1 MEKRKR
7 QAVHGRRGPT
17 GGFPGLPTP
26 PPRPHRSPEAGAG
39 RGAPGEGSVTCAGK
53 PARPAAERHDAP
65 CKAGGER
72 GWFGSAPAGG
82 GRSPH
87 LLFGPL
93 RLLLRSTG
101 VLLPPSL
108 RRPPSRGGH
117 GGGAPAGGACGLGSR
132 IIPPPPGAASRSAG
146 RAAGRRG
153 RAGGAAACPQP
164 RLGGQLG
171 PAAGPGPLH
180 AQRRY
185 TRRRAA
191 WHSGLIFRFCF
202 LLSPLSFHRLVHL
215 AIIHCVPA
223 VALCCIAQL
232 PREVLEIQNDL
243 FQTPLHL
250 AVYLEQPHVIQALIH
265 KGVNPGLQDR
275 NGNTPLHLACEQQ
288 HLQCAQQ
295 LLGSTAPPE
304 GTAQPHRHH
313 QDLQLQNWQGLACLH
328 ISTLKGNIPMMSL
341 LLESG
346 ANIDV
351 REGTSGKTPLH
362 LAVECH
368 NRKAVQ
374 FLLRNGAYVDAQMY
388 NGCTPL
394 HLAVGRKDAAI
405 AAILSHSGAD
415 TLLRNMENETAQD
428 LADGN
433 DDLLALLPF
442 DDLKIS
448 GKPVVCSE

>member
-1 MEKRKR
+1 PSVLRAVCQPCHDSAEREGCGGEKRK
-7 QAVHGRRGPT
+7 
-17 GGFPGLPTP
+17 
-26 PPRPHRSPEAGAG
+26 
-39 RGAPGEGSVTCAGK
+39 SV
-53 PARPAAERHDAP
+53 
-65 CKAGGER
+65 
-72 GWFGSAPAGG
+72 W
-82 GRSPH
+82 
-87 LLFGPL
+87 
-93 RLLLRSTG
+93 
-101 VLLPPSL
+101 
-108 RRPPSRGGH
+108 
-117 GGGAPAGGACGLGSR
+117 
-132 IIPPPPGAASRSAG
+132 ASRSAG
-146 RAAGRRG
+146 IGTLLGREVVPSCSREG
-153 RAGGAAACPQP
+153 SLLLSLA
-164 RLGGQLG
+164 LGT
-171 PAAGPGPLH
+171 
-180 AQRRY
+180 Y
-185 TRRRAA
+185 F
-191 WHSGLIFRFCF
+191 SFSS
-202 LLSPLSFHRLVHL
+202 LLSPLTPCRLVHL

-250 AVYLEQPHVIQALIH
+250 AVYLEQPSVIQALIH
-265 KGVNPGLQDR
+265 KGVNRGLQDR

-295 LLGSTAPPE
+295 LLE
-304 GTAQPHRHH
+304 GPATPDGTTQPCGHH

-368 NRKAVQ
+368 NHRAVQ
-374 FLLRNGAYVDAQMY
+374 FLLRKGAFVDAQMY

-433 DDLLALLPF
+433 DDVSLCG
-442 DDLKIS
+442 
-448 GKPVVCSE
+448 GKPVALQVCQEVQE

>member
-1 MEKRKR
+1 MEIKPLLQLGGSGLPSHPMAVGVTVLRTWAPSWPPRSDSHFSGVPLWEGYVGEKRK
-7 QAVHGRRGPT
+7 
-17 GGFPGLPTP
+17 
-26 PPRPHRSPEAGAG
+26 
-39 RGAPGEGSVTCAGK
+39 SV
-53 PARPAAERHDAP
+53 
-65 CKAGGER
+65 
-72 GWFGSAPAGG
+72 W
-82 GRSPH
+82 
-87 LLFGPL
+87 
-93 RLLLRSTG
+93 
-101 VLLPPSL
+101 
-108 RRPPSRGGH
+108 
-117 GGGAPAGGACGLGSR
+117 
-132 IIPPPPGAASRSAG
+132 ASRSAG
-146 RAAGRRG
+146 TGTVPCSLGCLPSQKGKKKCGSSRQWGAGIPRAAA
-153 RAGGAAACPQP
+153 RAQAGLPPQLP
-164 RLGGQLG
+164 NVALGL
-171 PAAGPGPLH
+171 
-180 AQRRY
+180 
-185 TRRRAA
+185 
-191 WHSGLIFRFCF
+191 CKV
-202 LLSPLSFHRLVHL
+202 LVHL

-223 VALCCIAQL
+223 VALCCINQL

-250 AVYLEQPHVIQALIH
+250 AVYLEQPSVIQALIH
-265 KGVNPGLQDR
+265 KGVNPGLQDH

-288 HLQCAQQ
+288 HLRCAQQ
-295 LLGSTAPPE
+295 LLQCTAPTE
-304 GTAQPHRHH
+304 GTAQPHGHH

-346 ANIDV
+346 ANINV

-368 NRKAVQ
+368 NHRAVQ

-428 LADGN
+428 L
-433 DDLLALLPF
+433 LLALLPF

>member
-1 MEKRKR
+1 
-7 QAVHGRRGPT
+7 
-17 GGFPGLPTP
+17 
-26 PPRPHRSPEAGAG
+26 
-39 RGAPGEGSVTCAGK
+39 
-53 PARPAAERHDAP
+53 
-65 CKAGGER
+65 
-72 GWFGSAPAGG
+72 
-82 GRSPH
+82 
-87 LLFGPL
+87 
-93 RLLLRSTG
+93 
-101 VLLPPSL
+101 
-108 RRPPSRGGH
+108 
-117 GGGAPAGGACGLGSR
+117 
-132 IIPPPPGAASRSAG
+132 
-146 RAAGRRG
+146 
-153 RAGGAAACPQP
+153 
-164 RLGGQLG
+164 
-171 PAAGPGPLH
+171 
-180 AQRRY
+180 
-185 TRRRAA
+185 
-191 WHSGLIFRFCF
+191 
-202 LLSPLSFHRLVHL
+202 LVHL

-250 AVYLEQPHVIQALIH
+250 AVYLEQPSVIQALIH

-288 HLQCAQQ
+288 HLRCAQQ
-295 LLGSTAPPE
+295 LLRGTALTE
-304 GTAQPHRHH
+304 GMAQPHGHH

-368 NRKAVQ
+368 NRRAVQ

>member
-1 MEKRKR
+1 MSQAAGGECRKDAAGWEGEDGQCDSGIESLR
-7 QAVHGRRGPT
+7 SLPGGKEVSAAAAAELLPAVDSETGATKLDHDTETADLPHDTDTGIAEFPPDTGATDLPT
-17 GGFPGLPTP
+17 DTDTGAAVEERLDSSYGSGGLPELPPGLPATCSAAEP
-26 PPRPHRSPEAGAG
+26 PPMGLSQQQREAL
-39 RGAPGEGSVTCAGK
+39 T
-53 PARPAAERHDAP
+53 
-65 CKAGGER
+65 
-72 GWFGSAPAGG
+72 
-82 GRSPH
+82 
-87 LLFGPL
+87 
-93 RLLLRSTG
+93 
-101 VLLPPSL
+101 
-108 RRPPSRGGH
+108 
-117 GGGAPAGGACGLGSR
+117 
-132 IIPPPPGAASRSAG
+132 
-146 RAAGRRG
+146 
-153 RAGGAAACPQP
+153 
-164 RLGGQLG
+164 
-171 PAAGPGPLH
+171 
-180 AQRRY
+180 
-185 TRRRAA
+185 
-191 WHSGLIFRFCF
+191 F
-202 LLSPLSFHRLVHL
+202 LSEDGDTLVHL
-215 AIIHCVPA
+215 AIIHCVPT

-232 PREVLEIQNDL
+232 PKEVLEIQNDL
-243 FQTPLHL
+243 FQASACNRQKTPLHL
-250 AVYLEQPHVIQALIH
+250 AVYLEQPSVIQALIH

-288 HLQCAQQ
+288 CLRCAQQ
-295 LLGSTAPPE
+295 LLQ
-304 GTAQPHRHH
+304 GTASLEGAAQPNRQH

-351 REGTSGKTPLH
+351 QDGTSGKTPLH

-374 FLLRNGAYVDAQMY
+374 FLLRSGAYVDAQMY

-433 DDLLALLPF
+433 NDLLTLLPF

>member
-1 MEKRKR
+1 M
-7 QAVHGRRGPT
+7 ALGTH
-17 GGFPGLPTP
+17 FSFFFL
-26 PPRPHRSPEAGAG
+26 SC
-39 RGAPGEGSVTCAGK
+39 SLY
-53 PARPAAERHDAP
+53 
-65 CKAGGER
+65 
-72 GWFGSAPAGG
+72 
-82 GRSPH
+82 H
-87 LLFGPL
+87 LC
-93 RLLLRSTG
+93 S
-101 VLLPPSL
+101 
-108 RRPPSRGGH
+108 
-117 GGGAPAGGACGLGSR
+117 
-132 IIPPPPGAASRSAG
+132 
-146 RAAGRRG
+146 
-153 RAGGAAACPQP
+153 
-164 RLGGQLG
+164 
-171 PAAGPGPLH
+171 
-180 AQRRY
+180 
-185 TRRRAA
+185 
-191 WHSGLIFRFCF
+191 
-202 LLSPLSFHRLVHL
+202 LVHL

-250 AVYLEQPHVIQALIH
+250 AVYLEQPSVIQALIH

-288 HLQCAQQ
+288 RLQCAQQ
-295 LLGSTAPPE
+295 LLQGTALTEDP
-304 GTAQPHRHH
+304 AQPHGHH

-328 ISTLKGNIPMMSL
+328 ISTLKGNIQMMSL

-368 NRKAVQ
+368 NRRAVQ

>member
-1 MEKRKR
+1 MTTSSCCSVESTGSKAMAMSAKSKPRAGGR
-7 QAVHGRRGPT
+7 GQAAAVDHGQAAWWPKPEGGQTDWLPQPSSPAPT
-17 GGFPGLPTP
+17 AYWLPVCPTLPTCTASPGLPTC
-26 PPRPHRSPEAGAG
+26 
-39 RGAPGEGSVTCAGK
+39 AP
-53 PARPAAERHDAP
+53 
-65 CKAGGER
+65 
-72 GWFGSAPAGG
+72 
-82 GRSPH
+82 
-87 LLFGPL
+87 L
-93 RLLLRSTG
+93 
-101 VLLPPSL
+101 
-108 RRPPSRGGH
+108 
-117 GGGAPAGGACGLGSR
+117 
-132 IIPPPPGAASRSAG
+132 
-146 RAAGRRG
+146 
-153 RAGGAAACPQP
+153 
-164 RLGGQLG
+164 
-171 PAAGPGPLH
+171 
-180 AQRRY
+180 
-185 TRRRAA
+185 
-191 WHSGLIFRFCF
+191 
-202 LLSPLSFHRLVHL
+202 RLVHL
-215 AIIHCVPA
+215 AIIHCVPD

-250 AVYLEQPHVIQALIH
+250 AVYLEQPSVIQALIH

-288 HLQCAQQ
+288 RVQCAQQ
-295 LLGSTAPPE
+295 LLQ
-304 GTAQPHRHH
+304 GTALPDDTVEPSGHK

-328 ISTLKGNIPMMSL
+328 ISTLKGNIQMMSL
-341 LLESG
+341 LLQSG

-362 LAVECH
+362 LAVECR
-368 NRKAVQ
+368 NRRAVQ

-394 HLAVGRKDAAI
+394 HLAVGRKDVAI

-433 DDLLALLPF
+433 DDILALLPF

>member
-1 MEKRKR
+1 MSR
-7 QAVHGRRGPT
+7 A
-17 GGFPGLPTP
+17 
-26 PPRPHRSPEAGAG
+26 
-39 RGAPGEGSVTCAGK
+39 
-53 PARPAAERHDAP
+53 
-65 CKAGGER
+65 AGGECR
-72 GWFGSAPAGG
+72 TDAAGWEGEDGQCDSGIESLRSLPG
-82 GRSPH
+82 GREI
-87 LLFGPL
+87 
-93 RLLLRSTG
+93 
-101 VLLPPSL
+101 PP
-108 RRPPSRGGH
+108 
-117 GGGAPAGGACGLGSR
+117 AAATE
-132 IIPPPPGAASRSAG
+132 IIPPP
-146 RAAGRRG
+146 
-153 RAGGAAACPQP
+153 AAATEIIPP
-164 RLGGQLG
+164 
-171 PAAGPGPLH
+171 PAAAENPSAAPETSAAAEERLDSSYGSGALPEALPGLP
-180 AQRRY
+180 
-185 TRRRAA
+185 AA
-191 WHSGLIFRFCF
+191 CRPEEPPPPPPEGLSQQQ
-202 LLSPLSFHRLVHL
+202 LEALTYVSEDGDTLVHL

-250 AVYLEQPHVIQALIH
+250 AVYLEQPSVIQALIH

-288 HLQCAQQ
+288 RLWCAQQ
-295 LLGSTAPPE
+295 LLQSTALPE
-304 GTAQPHRHH
+304 GTTQPHGHH

-351 REGTSGKTPLH
+351 QEGTSGKTPLH

>member
-1 MEKRKR
+1 MSRAAGGECRTEAAGWEGEDGQCDSGIESLR
-7 QAVHGRRGPT
+7 SLPGGRETPAAAEIPPAATETLAETTAVEERLDSSYGSGALPEPL
-17 GGFPGLPTP
+17 PGLP
-26 PPRPHRSPEAGAG
+26 
-39 RGAPGEGSVTCAGK
+39 
-53 PARPAAERHDAP
+53 AACRAE
-65 CKAGGER
+65 E
-72 GWFGSAPAGG
+72 
-82 GRSPH
+82 
-87 LLFGPL
+87 
-93 RLLLRSTG
+93 
-101 VLLPPSL
+101 
-108 RRPPSRGGH
+108 
-117 GGGAPAGGACGLGSR
+117 
-132 IIPPPPGAASRSAG
+132 PPPPPEGLSR
-146 RAAGRRG
+146 
-153 RAGGAAACPQP
+153 Q
-164 RLGGQLG
+164 QLE
-171 PAAGPGPLH
+171 ALT
-180 AQRRY
+180 Y
-185 TRRRAA
+185 
-191 WHSGLIFRFCF
+191 
-202 LLSPLSFHRLVHL
+202 LSEDGDTLVHL

-250 AVYLEQPHVIQALIH
+250 AVYLEQPSVIQALIH

-288 HLQCAQQ
+288 RLRCAQQ
-295 LLGSTAPPE
+295 LLQGTAPME
-304 GTAQPHRHH
+304 GTAQPHGHH

-368 NRKAVQ
+368 NRRAVQ
-374 FLLRNGAYVDAQMY
+374 FLLHNGAYVDAQMY

>member
-1 MEKRKR
+1 MSRAAGGECREEGAGWEGEDGQCDSGIESLR
-7 QAVHGRRGPT
+7 SLSGGREIPPAAAAPAAEVPPAAETLAETLAEERLDSSYGSGALPEAL
-17 GGFPGLPTP
+17 PGLP
-26 PPRPHRSPEAGAG
+26 
-39 RGAPGEGSVTCAGK
+39 
-53 PARPAAERHDAP
+53 AACRAE
-65 CKAGGER
+65 E
-72 GWFGSAPAGG
+72 
-82 GRSPH
+82 
-87 LLFGPL
+87 
-93 RLLLRSTG
+93 
-101 VLLPPSL
+101 
-108 RRPPSRGGH
+108 
-117 GGGAPAGGACGLGSR
+117 
-132 IIPPPPGAASRSAG
+132 PPPPPPPQGLSR
-146 RAAGRRG
+146 
-153 RAGGAAACPQP
+153 Q
-164 RLGGQLG
+164 QLEALTYVSEDG
-171 PAAGPGPLH
+171 D
-180 AQRRY
+180 
-185 TRRRAA
+185 T
-191 WHSGLIFRFCF
+191 
-202 LLSPLSFHRLVHL
+202 LVHL

-250 AVYLEQPHVIQALIH
+250 AVYLEQPSVIQALIH

-295 LLGSTAPPE
+295 LLQGTAPTE
-304 GTAQPHRHH
+304 GTAQPHGHH

-368 NRKAVQ
+368 NRRAVQ

-433 DDLLALLPF
+433 DDLFALVPF

>member
-1 MEKRKR
+1 MSRAEGGECRKEAAGWEGEDGQCDSGIESLR
-7 QAVHGRRGPT
+7 SLPGGRETPAAAVAVVAE
-17 GGFPGLPTP
+17 TP
-26 PPRPHRSPEAGAG
+26 P
-39 RGAPGEGSVTCAGK
+39 
-53 PARPAAERHDAP
+53 AE
-65 CKAGGER
+65 
-72 GWFGSAPAGG
+72 
-82 GRSPH
+82 
-87 LLFGPL
+87 
-93 RLLLRSTG
+93 
-101 VLLPPSL
+101 
-108 RRPPSRGGH
+108 
-117 GGGAPAGGACGLGSR
+117 
-132 IIPPPPGAASRSAG
+132 IP
-146 RAAGRRG
+146 
-153 RAGGAAACPQP
+153 
-164 RLGGQLG
+164 
-171 PAAGPGPLH
+171 PAAGIPPADTFAEAAAAEERLDSSYGSGALPEPLP
-180 AQRRY
+180 APP
-185 TRRRAA
+185 AA
-191 WHSGLIFRFCF
+191 KGLSRQQ
-202 LLSPLSFHRLVHL
+202 LEALAYLSEDGDTLVHL

-223 VALCCIAQL
+223 VALCCIAHL

-250 AVYLEQPHVIQALIH
+250 AVYLEQPSVIQALIH

-288 HLQCAQQ
+288 HMQCAQQ
-295 LLGSTAPPE
+295 LLQGTAPPQ
-304 GTAQPHRHH
+304 GTPQPHGHH
-313 QDLQLQNWQGLACLH
+313 HDLQLQNWQGLACLH

-341 LLESG
+341 LLDSG

-368 NRKAVQ
+368 NRRAVQ

-405 AAILSHSGAD
+405 AAMLSHCGAD

>member
-1 MEKRKR
+1 MS
-7 QAVHGRRGPT
+7 
-17 GGFPGLPTP
+17 
-26 PPRPHRSPEAGAG
+26 RP
-39 RGAPGEGSVTCAGK
+39 
-53 PARPAAERHDAP
+53 
-65 CKAGGER
+65 AGGECR
-72 GWFGSAPAGG
+72 KD
-82 GRSPH
+82 
-87 LLFGPL
+87 
-93 RLLLRSTG
+93 
-101 VLLPPSL
+101 
-108 RRPPSRGGH
+108 
-117 GGGAPAGGACGLGSR
+117 
-132 IIPPPPGAASRSAG
+132 
-146 RAAGRRG
+146 AAGWEG
-153 RAGGAAACPQP
+153 ED
-164 RLGGQLG
+164 GQCD
-171 PAAGPGPLH
+171 
-180 AQRRY
+180 
-185 TRRRAA
+185 
-191 WHSGLIFRFCF
+191 SGIE
-202 LLSPLSFHRLVHL
+202 LVHL

-243 FQTPLHL
+243 FQSMVKVPCEQPLFREGKKGVGDTLRESCGSFQRGKTPLHL
-250 AVYLEQPHVIQALIH
+250 AVYLEQPSVIQALIH

-288 HLQCAQQ
+288 YLQCAQQ
-295 LLGSTAPPE
+295 LLRGSAPPE
-304 GTAQPHRHH
+304 GTVQTHGHQ

-368 NRKAVQ
+368 NRRAVQ

-415 TLLRNMENETAQD
+415 TLLRNMEDETAQD

>member
-1 MEKRKR
+1 MSRAEGGECRKEAAGWEGEDGQCDSGIESLR
-7 QAVHGRRGPT
+7 SLPGGRET
-17 GGFPGLPTP
+17 
-26 PPRPHRSPEAGAG
+26 
-39 RGAPGEGSVTCAGK
+39 
-53 PARPAAERHDAP
+53 PAAGIP
-65 CKAGGER
+65 
-72 GWFGSAPAGG
+72 PADTFAEAAAAEE
-82 GRSPH
+82 
-87 LLFGPL
+87 L
-93 RLLLRSTG
+93 
-101 VLLPPSL
+101 
-108 RRPPSRGGH
+108 
-117 GGGAPAGGACGLGSR
+117 LGSSSGS
-132 IIPPPPGAASRSAG
+132 GALPEPLPALP
-146 RAAGRRG
+146 
-153 RAGGAAACPQP
+153 AACPAEEPPPEGLSRQ
-164 RLGGQLG
+164 QLE
-171 PAAGPGPLH
+171 ALT
-180 AQRRY
+180 Y
-185 TRRRAA
+185 
-191 WHSGLIFRFCF
+191 
-202 LLSPLSFHRLVHL
+202 LSEDGDTLVHL
-215 AIIHCVPA
+215 AIIHCIPA
-223 VALCCIAQL
+223 VALCCIAHL

-250 AVYLEQPHVIQALIH
+250 AVYLEQPSVIQALIH

-288 HLQCAQQ
+288 HMQCAQQ
-295 LLGSTAPPE
+295 LLQ
-304 GTAQPHRHH
+304 GTALPQSTPQPHGHH
-313 QDLQLQNWQGLACLH
+313 HDLQLQNWQGLACLH

-368 NRKAVQ
+368 NHRAVQ
-374 FLLRNGAYVDAQMY
+374 FLLHRGAYVDAQMY

-405 AAILSHSGAD
+405 AAILSHCGAD

>member
-1 MEKRKR
+1 
-7 QAVHGRRGPT
+7 
-17 GGFPGLPTP
+17 
-26 PPRPHRSPEAGAG
+26 
-39 RGAPGEGSVTCAGK
+39 
-53 PARPAAERHDAP
+53 
-65 CKAGGER
+65 
-72 GWFGSAPAGG
+72 
-82 GRSPH
+82 
-87 LLFGPL
+87 LL
-93 RLLLRSTG
+93 
-101 VLLPPSL
+101 
-108 RRPPSRGGH
+108 
-117 GGGAPAGGACGLGSR
+117 
-132 IIPPPPGAASRSAG
+132 
-146 RAAGRRG
+146 
-153 RAGGAAACPQP
+153 
-164 RLGGQLG
+164 
-171 PAAGPGPLH
+171 
-180 AQRRY
+180 
-185 TRRRAA
+185 
-191 WHSGLIFRFCF
+191 
-202 LLSPLSFHRLVHL
+202 HL

-250 AVYLEQPHVIQALIH
+250 AVYLEQPSVIQALMH
-265 KGVNPGLQDR
+265 KGVNAGLQDR

-288 HLQCAQQ
+288 CLRCAQQ
-295 LLGSTAPPE
+295 LLQGTAPTE
-304 GTAQPHRHH
+304 GTGQPHQHH

-341 LLESG
+341 LLENG

-368 NRKAVQ
+368 NRRAVQ

>member
-1 MEKRKR
+1 AAAAEERLDSSYGSG
-7 QAVHGRRGPT
+7 ALPEALPEALPV
-17 GGFPGLPTP
+17 FPGARAEKP
-26 PPRPHRSPEAGAG
+26 PPRPEGLSRQQLEAL
-39 RGAPGEGSVTCAGK
+39 T
-53 PARPAAERHDAP
+53 
-65 CKAGGER
+65 
-72 GWFGSAPAGG
+72 
-82 GRSPH
+82 
-87 LLFGPL
+87 
-93 RLLLRSTG
+93 
-101 VLLPPSL
+101 
-108 RRPPSRGGH
+108 
-117 GGGAPAGGACGLGSR
+117 
-132 IIPPPPGAASRSAG
+132 
-146 RAAGRRG
+146 
-153 RAGGAAACPQP
+153 
-164 RLGGQLG
+164 
-171 PAAGPGPLH
+171 
-180 AQRRY
+180 Y
-185 TRRRAA
+185 
-191 WHSGLIFRFCF
+191 
-202 LLSPLSFHRLVHL
+202 LSEDGDTLVHL

-223 VALCCIAQL
+223 VALCCITQL

-250 AVYLEQPHVIQALIH
+250 AVYLEQPSVIQALIH

-295 LLGSTAPPE
+295 LLE
-304 GTAQPHRHH
+304 GPATLDGTTQPRGN

-341 LLESG
+341 LLENG

-351 REGTSGKTPLH
+351 QEGTSGKTPLH

-368 NRKAVQ
+368 NCRAVQ

>member
-1 MEKRKR
+1 M
-7 QAVHGRRGPT
+7 
-17 GGFPGLPTP
+17 
-26 PPRPHRSPEAGAG
+26 
-39 RGAPGEGSVTCAGK
+39 
-53 PARPAAERHDAP
+53 ARPAGGECWEGEDGQCDSGIESLRSLPGGRDNPAPADTPTLTEPPTPAGETPTAAGESPAP
-65 CKAGGER
+65 CEPATPSEER
-72 GWFGSAPAGG
+72 LDSSYGSGA
-82 GRSPH
+82 
-87 LLFGPL
+87 
-93 RLLLRSTG
+93 
-101 VLLPPSL
+101 LPEALPT
-108 RRPPSRGGH
+108 
-117 GGGAPAGGACGLGSR
+117 AE
-132 IIPPPPGAASRSAG
+132 PPPPPPDGPN
-146 RAAGRRG
+146 RR
-153 RAGGAAACPQP
+153 
-164 RLGGQLG
+164 QLEALTYVSEDG
-171 PAAGPGPLH
+171 D
-180 AQRRY
+180 
-185 TRRRAA
+185 T
-191 WHSGLIFRFCF
+191 
-202 LLSPLSFHRLVHL
+202 LVHL
-215 AIIHCVPA
+215 AIIHCVPD

-232 PREVLEIQNDL
+232 PRELLEIQNDL

-250 AVYLEQPHVIQALIH
+250 AVYLEQPSVVQALIH

-288 HLQCAQQ
+288 RLRCAQQ
-295 LLGSTAPPE
+295 LLQGTTEPP
-304 GTAQPHRHH
+304 GHL

-328 ISTLKGNIPMMSL
+328 ISTLKGNIQMMSL
-341 LLESG
+341 LLQSG

-362 LAVECH
+362 MAVECH
-368 NRKAVQ
+368 NRSAVQ
-374 FLLRNGAYVDAQMY
+374 FLLHNGAYVDAQMY

>member
-1 MEKRKR
+1 
-7 QAVHGRRGPT
+7 
-17 GGFPGLPTP
+17 
-26 PPRPHRSPEAGAG
+26 
-39 RGAPGEGSVTCAGK
+39 
-53 PARPAAERHDAP
+53 
-65 CKAGGER
+65 
-72 GWFGSAPAGG
+72 
-82 GRSPH
+82 
-87 LLFGPL
+87 
-93 RLLLRSTG
+93 
-101 VLLPPSL
+101 
-108 RRPPSRGGH
+108 
-117 GGGAPAGGACGLGSR
+117 
-132 IIPPPPGAASRSAG
+132 
-146 RAAGRRG
+146 
-153 RAGGAAACPQP
+153 
-164 RLGGQLG
+164 
-171 PAAGPGPLH
+171 
-180 AQRRY
+180 
-185 TRRRAA
+185 
-191 WHSGLIFRFCF
+191 
-202 LLSPLSFHRLVHL
+202 LVHL
-215 AIIHCVPA
+215 AIIHGVPA

-295 LLGSTAPPE
+295 LLEDTDPPE
-304 GTAQPHRHH
+304 GTNQPHRHH

-351 REGTSGKTPLH
+351 QEGTSGKTPLH

-368 NRKAVQ
+368 DRKAVQ
-374 FLLRNGAYVDAQMY
+374 FLLRNGAFVDAQMY

-415 TLLRNMENETAQD
+415 SLLRNMENETAQD

>member
-1 MEKRKR
+1 MAAPLAFLCAGGLRASP
-7 QAVHGRRGPT
+7 AVAVPKGKDVGGEQEIGAGQQIGWHGDCAVQVIPDWRWASVWLWLPAFVEGKEEVWCVAGSGEPEFPRRLPEPRPPSAATRRGPWALRNVSQALQACL
-17 GGFPGLPTP
+17 GWKPGFGQCQVQAL
-26 PPRPHRSPEAGAG
+26 H
-39 RGAPGEGSVTCAGK
+39 
-53 PARPAAERHDAP
+53 
-65 CKAGGER
+65 
-72 GWFGSAPAGG
+72 
-82 GRSPH
+82 
-87 LLFGPL
+87 
-93 RLLLRSTG
+93 
-101 VLLPPSL
+101 VL
-108 RRPPSRGGH
+108 
-117 GGGAPAGGACGLGSR
+117 
-132 IIPPPPGAASRSAG
+132 
-146 RAAGRRG
+146 
-153 RAGGAAACPQP
+153 
-164 RLGGQLG
+164 
-171 PAAGPGPLH
+171 
-180 AQRRY
+180 
-185 TRRRAA
+185 
-191 WHSGLIFRFCF
+191 
-202 LLSPLSFHRLVHL
+202 LVHL

-250 AVYLEQPHVIQALIH
+250 AVYLEQPSVIQALIH

-288 HLQCAQQ
+288 RLQCAQQ
-295 LLGSTAPPE
+295 LLQGTVLPE
-304 GTAQPHRHH
+304 DTAQPHGHH

-341 LLESG
+341 LLKSG

-362 LAVECH
+362 LAVESH
-368 NRKAVQ
+368 NRRAVQ

>member
-1 MEKRKR
+1 MSRAAGGECRKEAAGWEGEDGQCDSGIESLR
-7 QAVHGRRGPT
+7 SLPGGRETPT
-17 GGFPGLPTP
+17 AAEIPPAAAAAAETLAETAAEERLDSSYGSGALPEPLPGLP
-26 PPRPHRSPEAGAG
+26 
-39 RGAPGEGSVTCAGK
+39 
-53 PARPAAERHDAP
+53 AACRAE
-65 CKAGGER
+65 E
-72 GWFGSAPAGG
+72 
-82 GRSPH
+82 
-87 LLFGPL
+87 
-93 RLLLRSTG
+93 
-101 VLLPPSL
+101 
-108 RRPPSRGGH
+108 
-117 GGGAPAGGACGLGSR
+117 
-132 IIPPPPGAASRSAG
+132 PPPPPEGLSR
-146 RAAGRRG
+146 
-153 RAGGAAACPQP
+153 Q
-164 RLGGQLG
+164 QLEALTYVSEDG
-171 PAAGPGPLH
+171 D
-180 AQRRY
+180 
-185 TRRRAA
+185 T
-191 WHSGLIFRFCF
+191 
-202 LLSPLSFHRLVHL
+202 LVHL

-250 AVYLEQPHVIQALIH
+250 AVYLEQPSVIQALIH

-288 HLQCAQQ
+288 RLRCAQQ
-295 LLGSTAPPE
+295 LLQGTALTE
-304 GTAQPHRHH
+304 GPAQPHGHH

-328 ISTLKGNIPMMSL
+328 ISTLKGNIQMMSL

-368 NRKAVQ
+368 NRRAVQ

-405 AAILSHSGAD
+405 ATILSHSGAD

-433 DDLLALLPF
+433 NDLLALLPF

>member
-1 MEKRKR
+1 ALSR
-7 QAVHGRRGPT
+7 QQ
-17 GGFPGLPTP
+17 L
-26 PPRPHRSPEAGAG
+26 EAL
-39 RGAPGEGSVTCAGK
+39 T
-53 PARPAAERHDAP
+53 
-65 CKAGGER
+65 
-72 GWFGSAPAGG
+72 
-82 GRSPH
+82 
-87 LLFGPL
+87 
-93 RLLLRSTG
+93 
-101 VLLPPSL
+101 
-108 RRPPSRGGH
+108 
-117 GGGAPAGGACGLGSR
+117 
-132 IIPPPPGAASRSAG
+132 
-146 RAAGRRG
+146 
-153 RAGGAAACPQP
+153 
-164 RLGGQLG
+164 
-171 PAAGPGPLH
+171 
-180 AQRRY
+180 
-185 TRRRAA
+185 
-191 WHSGLIFRFCF
+191 F
-202 LLSPLSFHRLVHL
+202 LSEDGDTLVHL

-250 AVYLEQPHVIQALIH
+250 AVYLEQPSVIQALIH
-265 KGVNPGLQDR
+265 KGVNRGLQDR

-295 LLGSTAPPE
+295 LLE
-304 GTAQPHRHH
+304 GPATPDGTTQPCGHH

-368 NRKAVQ
+368 NHRAVQ
-374 FLLRNGAYVDAQMY
+374 FLLRKGAFVDAQMY